1 LVRHGQT
8 DYNLRNIVQGS
19 GVDTDLNA
27 RGRQQAAAFYEAY
40 QHIKFDKIYTSVLK
54 RSQQSVEAF
63 HALGIPWEH
72 LAGLNEIS
80 WGEKEGQA
88 VTNEE
93 NEYYHHVIKR
103 WQSGEIDLRI
113 ERGESPVEVVA
124 RMAPAMDHIMAQT
137 SEKTILICMH
147 GRAIRI
153 LMAYLLRYPLN
164 SMDMFEHE
172 NLGLYLLNY
181 TGSMFQVERY
191 NDNHHLRFLS

>member
-1 LVRHGQT
+1 MG
-8 DYNLRNIVQGS
+8 N
-19 GVDTDLNA
+19 
-27 RGRQQAAAFYEAY
+27 
-40 QHIKFDKIYTSVLK
+40 
-54 RSQQSVEAF
+54 
-63 HALGIPWEH
+63 
-72 LAGLNEIS
+72 LAGINEIS